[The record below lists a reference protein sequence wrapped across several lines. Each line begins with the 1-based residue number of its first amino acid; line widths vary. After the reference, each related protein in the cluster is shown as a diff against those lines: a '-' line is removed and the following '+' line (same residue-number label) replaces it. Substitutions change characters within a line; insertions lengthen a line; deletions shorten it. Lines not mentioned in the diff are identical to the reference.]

1 MAIES
6 RGDGD
11 GAEYLDVLLLC
22 AAPLD
27 VRPALNLAVEMAN
40 FEVEVR
46 RSPVPI
52 RLRRVFPPTFEQ
64 LRRELAP
71 TVLQGREPRVFH
83 FLGHGEE
90 DYLWFE
96 DEEAGGEKVTAA
108 RLRRLFEGTPIR
120 LALLNACWSA
130 TPRVRSLCTHLVE
143 DAGLAAAIGHG
154 KAVADASAIAF
165 ARRFYAEITRGETV
179 RRAYLAARN
188 ALAEKG
194 QPGAA
199 EIDLTG
205 DGDLRL
211 DEGLAPGERT
221 GRVEDG
227 MPTRG
232 YLPGADFFCG
242 REEEFR
248 AVTRALA
255 DPDKRGYGLWGMGG
269 IGKTALAKEAA
280 RRNAWRFRDGGVVFV
295 DAREI
300 APPTTP
306 DLLRRALARLDPA
319 ARGEDPV
326 FELVA
331 RLTAAPG
338 LIVLDNL
345 ETLPETEFDALARFV
360 AQVPRN
366 GSHVLL
372 TARAQSGRSRRCP
385 MCRRGS

>member
-1 MAIES
+1 M
-6 RGDGD
+6 
-11 GAEYLDVLLLC
+11 LLLC

-27 VRPALNLAVEMAN
+27 VRPALNLAVEVAN
-40 FEVEVR
+40 FEAEVR

-96 DEEAGGEKVTAA
+96 DEEGGGEKVTAA
-108 RLRRLFEGTPIR
+108 RLRRVFEGTPIR

-179 RRAYLAARN
+179 RRAYFAARN
-188 ALAEKG
+188 ALAEQG
-194 QPGAA
+194 PARRRRDRPDRRRRPPARRGPGPRRA
-199 EIDLTG
+199 
-205 DGDLRL
+205 DGAGRGRDAHARL
-211 DEGLAPGERT
+211 PAG
-221 GRVEDG
+221 GRLLLW
-227 MPTRG
+227 PRG
-232 YLPGADFFCG
+232 GVPPVA
-242 REEEFR
+242 
-248 AVTRALA
+248 RALA

-319 ARGEDPV
+319 ARGETPSSSWSP
-326 FELVA
+326 A
-331 RLTAAPG
+331 
-338 LIVLDNL
+338 
-345 ETLPETEFDALARFV
+345 
-360 AQVPRN
+360 
-366 GSHVLL
+366 
-372 TARAQSGRSRRCP
+372 
-385 MCRRGS
+385 